1 MDDEQVTRK
10 FEEIER
16 GLIHDAIDEV
26 EQGLEHD
33 DPDLVQRMHRLEHA
47 DLADA
52 LTVTMLVAVGA
63 VLITVGLATLSW
75 PTWLAGGL
83 SFLASWAVDR
93 HHHHTLG

>member
-1 MDDEQVTRK
+1 MDDEQVTRR

-16 GLIHDAIDEV
+16 ELIQDAIDEV

-47 DLADA
+47 DLANA

-63 VLITVGLATLSW
+63 VLITVGLATLTW
-75 PTWLAGGL
+75 PAWLAGGL
-83 SFLASWAVDR
+83 AFLASWAVDR
-93 HHHHTLG
+93 HYHHTLG

>member
-1 MDDEQVTRK
+1 MDDEQITRR

-16 GLIHDAIDEV
+16 GLIQDAIDEV
-26 EQGLEHD
+26 AQGLEHE

-47 DLADA
+47 DLANA
-52 LTVTMLVAVGA
+52 LTVITLVAAGA

-83 SFLASWAVDR
+83 AFLASWAVDR
-93 HHHHTLG
+93 HYHHTLR